1 MAKKTKKKTK
11 KKTAQSPTVERAVA
25 RAEKRARRFRDRL
38 DHLDEWIDR
47 DPTIQR
53 DGRANLPFR
62 GDLCDAEYRRRIDEF
77 GSEDAPTFHQFAHG
91 AWRQDELFAL
101 VDDLKLAANRLA
113 LLADYKPDD
122 REPIDE
128 LLRRVRGTKQAT
140 AWRKKTDLEVLRGTI
155 EGFKRLLSHGVV
167 ERVVAAEKRP
177 PSPLEAA
184 ILRVL
189 VNADGMLSCEEIA
202 SKVQRALQRP
212 TTREGVKAA
221 IHKLRSACGLS
232 DLRAAHGGGYR
243 LTPAL
248 ASIATRLLGKG

>member
-1 MAKKTKKKTK
+1 MAKQAKKKTK

-184 ILRVL
+184 ILDALLEV
-189 VNADGMLSCEEIA
+189 AGSLSSAELA
-202 SKVQRALQRP
+202 AKVQRKIARP
-212 TTREGVKAA
+212 TTPKAVLAA
-221 IHKLRSACGLS
+221 IGKLRNDCGFPE
-232 DLRAAHGGGYR
+232 LRASDAGFKLKPHERTLAAKLHG
-243 LTPAL
+243 
-248 ASIATRLLGKG
+248 K